1 MAFSKSEAVER
12 MIINIRPNNQQ
23 EAKDRCLLTPC
34 SGCGSTN
41 HSLLEI
47 MSQGRTRSGRIVYNY
62 KCPLVQVDNLYN
74 IHARNS
80 EDEITISFYLSTKK
94 CIEQCG
100 NNIIRM
106 ERIIQELDNSIV
118 GESDI
123 IGKFKEILIHHC
135 EKLKRQQAVQD
146 NLLYD
151 SLLSSPCALCAQTD
165 HTMLIEKTSR
175 SRGKRLEYNCPIAYY
190 SDWESTHRQQSSEI
204 YRVCPSKLAKSCN
217 YYQMEVIRVYTNM
230 VTNNQNRATITNLRE
245 VQLESLKIC
254 EEKRPGFCI
263 TRCDG
268 IGTNQSGGRDNK
280 GHSYSN

>member
-1 MAFSKSEAVER
+1 

-23 EAKDRCLLTPC
+23 EAKDRCLSTPC

-41 HSLLEI
+41 HSLLEVT
-47 MSQGRTRSGRIVYNY
+47 SHGRTRSGKIVYNY
-62 KCPLVQVDNLYN
+62 KCPMVQVDNLYD

-80 EDEITISFYLSTKK
+80 ENEVTISFYLSTKK

-100 NNIIRM
+100 NNITRM
-106 ERIIQELDNSIV
+106 EQVIQDLDNSIV

-123 IGKFKEILIHHC
+123 IGKFKEILIHQC
-135 EKLKRQQAVQD
+135 ERLKQRQTIQD

-151 SLLSSPCALCAQTD
+151 SLLSTPCSLCAQTD
-165 HTMLIEKTSR
+165 HTMLVEKMSR
-175 SRGKRLEYNCPIAYY
+175 GRGKRLEYNCPIAYH
-190 SDWESTHRQQSSEI
+190 SDWELTHRQQPSDI
-204 YRVCPSKLAKSCN
+204 YRVCPSKLAKRCN

-230 VTNNQNRATITNLRE
+230 VSNNHDRVMTTSLHE
-245 VQLESLKIC
+245 VQLESLRIC

-263 TRCDG
+263 TRCEG
-268 IGTNQSGGRDNK
+268 IGTNRSGEKDNK